1 MAAMDGGGVSVLLV
15 EDDPLLAEVTLAQLR
30 RAGFAAEHAAT
41 AASAAAMGVAKAYD
55 LVLLDLQ
62 LPDGTGADVARALR
76 AAPGGSRDSLV
87 VALTAY
93 ADEDVVAEVRAQGID
108 HILSKPLSPDRI
120 AAILRGREDAPRAA
134 ADPDR
139 DPNPKEAVP

>member
-1 MAAMDGGGVSVLLV
+1 MSARPAS
-15 EDDPLLAEVTLAQLR
+15 R
-30 RAGFAAEHAAT
+30 RA
-41 AASAAAMGVAKAYD
+41 AAAARLGAARAYD

-108 HILSKPLSPDRI
+108 HILKKPLAPERI
-120 AAILRGREDAPRAA
+120 EAILRSRDAPSDPA
-134 ADPDR
+134 PDR
-139 DPNPKEAVP
+139 QEALP